1 MLTPKLIIQKLEY
14 LSVNRCSSYLKIIII
29 MSNTQKNITNYT
41 EVNSSEELY
50 RKIDEYLK
58 NQKNAKP
65 VQTENLEVRKVIYKK
80 MNLFQRVKQYL
91 ELGF

>member
-14 LSVNRCSSYLKIIII
+14 LSVNRCSSYLKMIII
-29 MSNTQKNITNYT
+29 MSNTQKNITNCT